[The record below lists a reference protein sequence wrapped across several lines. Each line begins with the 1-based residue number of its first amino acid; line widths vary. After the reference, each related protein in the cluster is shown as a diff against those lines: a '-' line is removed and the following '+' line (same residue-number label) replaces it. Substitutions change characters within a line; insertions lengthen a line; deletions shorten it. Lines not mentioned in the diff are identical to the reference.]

1 MINRLKNYPNT
12 NKHWLKNDKGPKWFK
27 LNSGSPENKDGMLE
41 GYKMIAED
49 QTLLIAEMEQ
59 VILGHK
65 KVMKAQTV
73 KIQKLIGY
81 IERILGRKLNAPK
94 KES

>member
-1 MINRLKNYPNT
+1 MINRIKKYIEPPKDSL
-12 NKHWLKNDKGPKWFK
+12 WDKLPKTSS
-27 LNSGSPENKDGMLE
+27 LPPLSSSNPVAE
-41 GYKMIAED
+41 GYRLLAED
-49 QTLLIAEMEQ
+49 QTLLIAEMEE
-59 VILGHK
+59 IIRHHK

-94 KES
+94 NKKDA